1 MKNAIHLS
9 SIIVG
14 YEMDSINELL
24 RRFTT
29 LINSTDGVLTG
40 EMIWRNILH
49 MLNISVKKEILEA
62 FGIDNLEDK
71 IYGIKSVI
79 LYKDVHT
86 HDTFLLF
93 KIKNQNEEDTGN
105 HAVAEALAK
114 VYAKLNALQEDTG
127 VKIEVTIANDGIK
140 IETSKSNLVY
150 RIIIPKCALG
160 TVIDA
165 TIPIENA
172 IETAI
177 KEVDKLKE
185 W

>member
-24 RRFTT
+24 RRFMT

-49 MLNISVKKEILEA
+49 MLNINVKKEILEA
-62 FGIDNLEDK
+62 FGIDNLGDK

-105 HAVAEALAK
+105 NAIAEALAK

-127 VKIEVTIANDGIK
+127 VKIEVTITNDGIK

-150 RIIIPKCALG
+150 RTIIPRCALDELVDITIIIENTIEAAISRL
-160 TVIDA
+160 ID
-165 TIPIENA
+165 
-172 IETAI
+172 
-177 KEVDKLKE
+177 
-185 W
+185 